1 VAVTIPQHKLISDV
15 AAAQEVLATRQRL
28 GDDVIGHAHA
38 IKTEALA
45 GLGDLLKRMPKS
57 GGGRRPK
64 GSRGSKGRISG
75 TKSEPLM
82 GSPSTLAELGI
93 DKKTSSLAQ
102 RLAALSGTERNAVA
116 ARDKTLAQVTREK
129 VAKVR
134 AKRLALPD
142 AKFRVVYADPP
153 WQYRDKA
160 DAGSVQSGG
169 AARQYPTMSIVELCD
184 LGVSRACEPD
194 AVLFLWVTSPLLFE
208 CAPVIKA
215 WGFTY
220 RASIVWDKAAHNM
233 GHYVSVQHEFLL
245 ICVRGS
251 CVPDIPKRL
260 ASVVTEKRAR
270 HSEKPER
277 FRRMIDEM
285 YPKGKRLELFARAR
299 PPGRWEAWGN
309 EVD

>member
-1 VAVTIPQHKLISDV
+1 MASAHCPDRENGLIDPLLADLAPGVPAPGHDGRPSPLTWYMTPVMAWWRSLLQGLDSQTVYPSGPCTGAALAVAVTIPQHKLISDV

-184 LGVSRACEPD
+184 LGVSSTCEP
-194 AVLFLWVTSPLLFE
+194 
-208 CAPVIKA
+208 
-215 WGFTY
+215 
-220 RASIVWDKAAHNM
+220 
-233 GHYVSVQHEFLL
+233 
-245 ICVRGS
+245 
-251 CVPDIPKRL
+251 
-260 ASVVTEKRAR
+260 
-270 HSEKPER
+270 
-277 FRRMIDEM
+277 
-285 YPKGKRLELFARAR
+285 
-299 PPGRWEAWGN
+299 
-309 EVD
+309 